1 MSIML
6 KGFVIAVLLLLAA
19 SQIDQYCYHGKYT
32 DGAMAMLRQIRHSV
46 RV

>member
-1 MSIML
+1 ML
-6 KGFVIAVLLLLAA
+6 KGFVIAVVLVLGASLL
-19 SQIDQYCYHGKYT
+19 DQHYCHGKYT